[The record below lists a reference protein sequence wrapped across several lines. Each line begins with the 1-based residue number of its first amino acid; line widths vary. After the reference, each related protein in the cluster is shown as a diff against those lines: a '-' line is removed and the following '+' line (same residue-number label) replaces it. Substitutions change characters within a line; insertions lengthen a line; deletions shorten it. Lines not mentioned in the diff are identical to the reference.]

1 MLLENENKLL
11 EDVLNIQ
18 EGNRLRKKH
27 TGIDF
32 NIFEITNIITQEVQL
47 CKFIYEIISPLGRH
61 YQKDIYLKL
70 FLEDVLNI
78 DLNTFTEGEWK
89 SLEVFREYVC
99 VSSRR
104 IDLLIRTNKRFIPI
118 EVKVYAKDQLQQCYD
133 YWQVANKARP
143 NNKDIKIY
151 YLSIDGHY
159 PSEESITNVS
169 KTEKLEIENIRCISF
184 EKHILKWLRH
194 CLDLE
199 ETKKVQ
205 SLYEILSQ
213 FYYAVENVTNKR
225 SDNASMDIQSLIQQS
240 PNNLFS
246 ACRIAKEFEQI
257 KLKNIY
263 KLFDQIERKIDC
275 KRLTK
280 DIDNALIEN
289 LYKNGNP
296 PGLNYFYKKIDD
308 INEIWARMELN
319 KENGSFCFGYIMI
332 ENKQRICRRNLFKVT
347 NEKILECTKW
357 NKEVLTKYDD
367 DSWLCRASFDD
378 MYPNFKTFDKNY
390 MEIFGDENNFN
401 RFVFSCVEHILKL
414 LSK

>member
-1 MLLENENKLL
+1 MMLENENKLL

-18 EGNRLRKKH
+18 EENRLRKKR

-78 DLNTFTEGEWK
+78 DLNTFTEREWK

-118 EVKVYAKDQLQQCYD
+118 EVKIYAKDQPQQCYD
-133 YWQVANKARP
+133 YWRVANEARS
-143 NNKDIKIY
+143 NNKEIKIY
-151 YLSIDGHY
+151 YLSINGHF
-159 PSEESITNVS
+159 PSEDSIVS
-169 KTEKLEIENIRCISF
+169 KTEKLEKENIRCISF
-184 EKHILKWLRH
+184 EKHILKWLKY

-225 SDNASMDIQSLIQQS
+225 SDNESMNIQSLIQQS
-240 PNNLFS
+240 PNNLSS
-246 ACRIAKEFEQI
+246 AYRIAKEFEQI

-263 KLFDQIERKIDC
+263 KLFDEIERKVDY

-296 PGLNYFYKKIDD
+296 PGLNYFYKKIDG

-332 ENKQRICRRNLFKVT
+332 ENEQRICSRNLFKVT

-367 DSWLCRASFDD
+367 DSWLCRESFDD
-378 MYPNFKTFDKNY
+378 KYPNFKTFDKNY

-401 RFVFSCVEHILKL
+401 QFVFSCVEHILKL

>member
-18 EGNRLRKKH
+18 EENRLRKKH

-184 EKHILKWLRH
+184 KKHILKWLRH

-225 SDNASMDIQSLIQQS
+225 SDNESMDIQSLIQQS

-257 KLKNIY
+257 KI
-263 KLFDQIERKIDC
+263 
-275 KRLTK
+275 
-280 DIDNALIEN
+280 
-289 LYKNGNP
+289 
-296 PGLNYFYKKIDD
+296 
-308 INEIWARMELN
+308 
-319 KENGSFCFGYIMI
+319 KEYI
-332 ENKQRICRRNLFKVT
+332 
-347 NEKILECTKW
+347 
-357 NKEVLTKYDD
+357 
-367 DSWLCRASFDD
+367 
-378 MYPNFKTFDKNY
+378 
-390 MEIFGDENNFN
+390 
-401 RFVFSCVEHILKL
+401 
-414 LSK
+414 